1 MPFTNFVQEYIFTV
15 WLNDKIYLKIKN
27 KNNDVQEVSEDS
39 ILNGWDKSECQ
50 EWGREIAICC
60 SHQRSLLDEGRN
72 DTVPRRTRRKG
83 RYFINAGVGGFCCL
97 QRQRLGNR
105 TARTLSLAT
114 LQLMSPPHSIWGQC
128 NWAESGEWWE
138 QFGGV
143 SWEEDLEMESWAESP
158 VRQHWL
164 LSVWGCVWHSR
175 APEQYFNHLYEFSK
189 YLELLYTG
197 IELHLGPWSG
207 LCCFTWVPRLLTTS
221 PLLF

>member
-72 DTVPRRTRRKG
+72 DTVPWRTRRKG

-97 QRQRLGNR
+97 QRQRL
-105 TARTLSLAT
+105 LE
-114 LQLMSPPHSIWGQC
+114 IGQQGLFHWPLC
-128 NWAESGEWWE
+128 NWCHHLTPSEDSVIGQRAGN
-138 QFGGV
+138 GGSSLV
-143 SWEEDLEMESWAESP
+143 ESP
-158 VRQHWL
+158 GKR
-164 LSVWGCVWHSR
+164 
-175 APEQYFNHLYEFSK
+175 
-189 YLELLYTG
+189 T
-197 IELHLGPWSG
+197 
-207 LCCFTWVPRLLTTS
+207 
-221 PLLF
+221 